1 MKNRRFSL
9 ITTALLLLL
18 GSAAAASA
26 QTTYWL
32 GTRDGSQLKFTTQ
45 VPADAAAIIMYTA
58 PAKGRGADTTP
69 RYRNFTYNIN
79 GQSIRFHTTEIGWE
93 TPDLDQGS
101 LSWAVAAGVGAEWM
115 SADTKNPLWSGFAGG
130 LRSLAKNSGGW
141 STAKV
146 IMAESNGKNAPSA
159 RLNLDGTYGAMS
171 PDKIAEQKLA
181 EMSTSDGLSDDELNQ
196 VRGYLLTI
204 ANAARANTNYRRA
217 AGAKT
222 ALNIP
227 AGLTP
232 LVLDDKLN
240 QAAQVQA
247 EYCAKVKEATH
258 DNADPDQADMGK
270 RLKNVGWEELAYE
283 AAGQGDLLNACPE
296 CWMTSET
303 HYRPWWNFD
312 NQVSTKIGYGVAKAD
327 NGTWYFVAVLG
338 P

>member
-1 MKNRRFSL
+1 MKNHL
-9 ITTALLLLL
+9 LKILTLALLLLC
-18 GSAAAASA
+18 GAAATSA

-32 GTRDGSQLKFTTQ
+32 GTRDGGQLKFTTQ
-45 VPADAAAIIMYTA
+45 IPADAAAIIMYNA

-69 RYRNFTYNIN
+69 RYRNFTYNID
-79 GQSIRFHTTEIGWE
+79 GRSIRFHSTELGWE
-93 TPDLDQGS
+93 TPELDKGS

-115 SADTKNPLWSGFAGG
+115 SANPKGALWSGFAAG
-130 LRSLAKNSGGW
+130 LRSLAKDADGW
-141 STAKV
+141 SYAKV
-146 IMAESNGKNAPSA
+146 VMAEGTGNSAPSA

-171 PDKIAEQKLA
+171 PDKLAEQKLIDL
-181 EMSTSDGLSDDELNQ
+181 SSNDGLSDDELNQ

-204 ANAARANTNYRRA
+204 ANAARANTSYRRD
-217 AGAKT
+217 AGAKS

-232 LVLDDKLN
+232 LQLDDKLN

-247 EYCAKVKEATH
+247 EYCAKIKDATH

-270 RLKNVGWEELAYE
+270 RLKNVGWEDLAYE
-283 AAGQGDLLNACPE
+283 AAGQGSLLNACPE
-296 CWMTSET
+296 CWMKSET

-312 NQVSTKIGYGVAKAD
+312 NQVVTKIGYGVAKAD

-338 P
+338 E